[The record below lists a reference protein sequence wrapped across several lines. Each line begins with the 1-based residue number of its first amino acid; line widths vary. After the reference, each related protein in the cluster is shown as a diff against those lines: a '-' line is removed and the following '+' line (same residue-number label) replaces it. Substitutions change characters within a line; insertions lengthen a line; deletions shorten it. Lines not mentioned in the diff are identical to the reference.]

1 MRGATIALERKGSRI
16 WETISRIL
24 GSPPVALE
32 IGLCGAILL
41 VAAAFRLYHL
51 ELVPP
56 GLQHDEIFKAK
67 GALRILDGTLLVF
80 SEPNA
85 GELPLFMYLVA
96 LSFQLLGKNLLAIR
110 LAAVA
115 CGLVG
120 ILACWLLARKL
131 FGRWVGLLSAAF
143 LAVSF
148 WHVFDSRV
156 GLEPITVPLMA
167 TLSFYFLWLGLYQGG
182 TRFFALAGL
191 CLGLL
196 AYTYQSGILVPAT
209 AFLFV
214 LYLLAVD
221 KGRVRKHLKGLALL
235 FIIALMVF
243 TPLGHYVLTH
253 SQTSLARVGQL
264 SHHFSL
270 LLSGDPR
277 PVLEDGLKVAGMF
290 SWQGDPQWRY
300 NVAGRPVFDW
310 ITAVAFYAG
319 LLICVLRIKKPQYG
333 LLLLWLP
340 VNLLASAVTPPGPSS
355 LRALGAI
362 VPIYLMPALAI
373 VALGQWAAKRWRAM
387 GAYGVGV
394 ATVALLAFTAA
405 STYRD
410 YFVIWAQNDEV
421 RRVYRA
427 DLAEV
432 ARYLSTQGESGVV
445 CISVQ
450 FAADLDQEAFY
461 FALGRG
467 RSVKWFNGRSAL
479 IFPSEAPPGDVTYV
493 FPATSLLDEEMLER
507 FFGHLPPAKEAL
519 DPQGRLTFLVYRLGA
534 SETTAIRSV
543 QPQHPLAANLGNQVE
558 LLGYDLPS
566 SVQAG
571 QTARLVLYYRIPG
584 ELGGRRN
591 YSFSAH
597 LVDGRGYLWGQDDAF
612 GYPTSNWQGGDMA
625 VQWLDV
631 PVPLDAPPRSYHFK
645 VGLYDQDRGQHF
657 PVLDE
662 DGSPVATTVT
672 LEPFIV
678 KKAAVPLPED
688 NLSLAAGLGVPN
700 PLQAR
705 VGDSFI
711 FLGYDVSPRVLNPGQ
726 SAHVSLY
733 WRATAKP
740 DRDYLVSTDLVDER
754 GKVWPQ
760 SSRQALD
767 GDYPTSL
774 WEAGQVVR
782 DRFDLVVDP
791 ETPRAV
797 YELRVGLYDEQAQ
810 SYLPV
815 VVSSEE
821 GVPSENIS
829 LGQVLV
835 RDRQRQFEVPPIE
848 HPLTAHFGE
857 VVSLLGYDL
866 ETDEVAPGDAL
877 HLTLYW
883 QAHQE
888 MDVSYTVFV
897 HLLDAQ
903 NRIWGQRDSV
913 PDGGQYP
920 TTAWLEGEVVEDE
933 YEVPVDP
940 AAPSGEYLIEVGLYD
955 AAQPGYPRLP
965 VLDNQGQVIGDRVL
979 LREVEIKP

>member
-1 MRGATIALERKGSRI
+1 LKRRVSRI
-16 WETISRIL
+16 WETISRVL
-24 GSPPVALE
+24 SSPPVALE
-32 IGLCGAILL
+32 IGSCGAILL

-51 ELVPP
+51 DLVPP

-67 GALRILDGTLLVF
+67 GALRILDGTFLIY

-85 GELPLFMYLVA
+85 GEPPLFMYLVA

-110 LAAVA
+110 LAAVT
-115 CGLVG
+115 CGLIG
-120 ILACWLLARKL
+120 ILACWLLAREL

-143 LAVSF
+143 LSISF

-156 GLEPITVPLMA
+156 GLEPIMVPLMA
-167 TLSFYFLWLGLYQGG
+167 TLSFYFLWLGLHRGG
-182 TRFFALAGL
+182 YRFFALAGL
-191 CLGLL
+191 CLGLSV
-196 AYTYQSGILVPAT
+196 YTYQSGILVPIT

-214 LYLLAVD
+214 LYLLVVD
-221 KGRVRKHLKGLALL
+221 RGLVQKHLKGLTILFAIALL
-235 FIIALMVF
+235 VF
-243 TPLGHYVLTH
+243 APLGHYMLTRP
-253 SQTSLARVGQL
+253 QVPMARVDQL
-264 SHHFSL
+264 SHHLGL

-290 SWQGDPQWRY
+290 SWQGDPEWRY

-333 LLLLWLP
+333 LLFLWLP
-340 VNLLASAVTPPGPSS
+340 VNLLASAVTPPSPSS

-373 VALGQWAAKRWRAM
+373 VALGQWAAKRRGM
-387 GAYGVGV
+387 VGAYGVGLAAIV
-394 ATVALLAFTAA
+394 LLAFTAA

-410 YFVIWAQNDEV
+410 YFVLWAQNDEV

-432 ARYLSTQGESGVV
+432 ARYLATQGENGVV
-445 CISVQ
+445 CISAQ

-467 RSVKWFNGRSAL
+467 WSVKWFNGRSAL
-479 IFPSEAPPGDVTYV
+479 IVPSETLPGNVTYV
-493 FPATSLLDEEMLER
+493 FPATSLPDEEILER
-507 FFGHLPPAKEAL
+507 FFGHLTPVKEAL
-519 DPQGRLTFLVYRLGA
+519 DSQGRLAFLVYRLGA
-534 SETTAIRSV
+534 SEMGALRSV
-543 QPQHPLAANLGNQVE
+543 QPQYPLVANLGGQLE

-571 QTARLVLYYRIPG
+571 QTVRLVLYYRIPS

-591 YSFSAH
+591 YSFFAH
-597 LVDGRGYLWGQDDAF
+597 LVDKQGYLWGQDDAF
-612 GYPTSNWQGGDMA
+612 GYPTSNWYGGDMA

-631 PVPLDAPPRSYHFK
+631 SVPPDSPPRSYHFK
-645 VGLYDQDRGQHF
+645 VGLYDQDRRQPF

-662 DGSPVATTVT
+662 DGSPVATAVT
-672 LEPFIV
+672 LEPLTV
-678 KKAAVPLPED
+678 RKAAVSPPAA
-688 NLSLAAGLGVPN
+688 SLWIPN

-705 VGDSFI
+705 VGDPFT
-711 FLGYDVSPRVLNPGQ
+711 FLGYDVSQRALNPGQ

-733 WRATAKP
+733 WQVTTRSDK
-740 DRDYLVSTDLVDER
+740 DYLVSTYLMDEGGR
-754 GKVWPQ
+754 VWPQ

-782 DRFDLVVDP
+782 DRFDLVIDP

-797 YELRVGLYDEQAQ
+797 YELRVGLYDEKAQ

-815 VVSSEE
+815 VAPEG
-821 GVPSENIS
+821 GVPAESIS
-829 LGQVLV
+829 LGQILV
-835 RDRQRQFEVPPIE
+835 RGRRRQFEVPPIE
-848 HPLTAHFGE
+848 NPLAAHFGE
-857 VVSLLGYDL
+857 GVSLLGYNL
-866 ETDEVAPGDAL
+866 KEDEIAPGDVL

-883 QAHQE
+883 QAQQQ

-903 NRIWGQRDSV
+903 NRIWGQRDSM
-913 PDGGQYP
+913 PDRGQYP
-920 TTAWLEGEVVEDE
+920 TTGWLEGEVVEDE
-933 YEVPVDP
+933 YEIPVDP
-940 AAPSGEYLIEVGLYD
+940 AAPAGGYLLKVGLYD

-965 VLDNQGQVIGDRVL
+965 VLDEQGQITGDRVL
-979 LREVEIKP
+979 LGEVKIKP

>member
-1 MRGATIALERKGSRI
+1 MKRRGSCI
-16 WETISRIL
+16 WETISRVL
-24 GSPPVALE
+24 GSPSVALE

-41 VAAAFRLYHL
+41 IAVAFRLYHL
-51 ELVPP
+51 DLVPP

-110 LAAVA
+110 LAAVT

-120 ILACWLLARKL
+120 ILACWLLAREL

-156 GLEPITVPLMA
+156 GLEPIMVPLMA
-167 TLSFYFLWLGLYQGG
+167 TLSFYFLWLGLHGTVAPNRGG
-182 TRFFALAGL
+182 YRFFALAGL
-191 CLGLL
+191 CLGLST
-196 AYTYQSGILVPAT
+196 YTYQSGVLVPVAV
-209 AFLFV
+209 FVFV
-214 LYLLAVD
+214 LYLLVVD
-221 KGRVRKHLKGLALL
+221 KGLVRKHLEGLVLLFAIALL
-235 FIIALMVF
+235 VF
-243 TPLGHYVLTH
+243 APLGHYVLTH
-253 SQTSLARVGQL
+253 SQTSMARVGQL
-264 SHHFSL
+264 SHHLSL

-277 PVLEDGLKVAGMF
+277 PVLEDGLKVLGMF
-290 SWQGDPQWRY
+290 SWQGDPEWRY

-310 ITAVAFYAG
+310 ITSVAFYAG
-319 LLICVLRIKKPQYG
+319 LLICVLRIKTPQYG

-340 VNLLASAVTPPGPSS
+340 INLLASAVTSPSPSS

-362 VPIYLMPALAI
+362 VPIYLMPTLAI
-373 VALGQWAAKRWRAM
+373 VALGRWAAKRRWM
-387 GAYGVGV
+387 VGACGVGV
-394 ATVALLAFTAA
+394 ATIVLLAFTAA

-410 YFVIWAQNDEV
+410 YFVIWAHNDEV

-432 ARYLSTQGESGVV
+432 ARYLSAQGESGVV
-445 CISVQ
+445 CISAQ

-467 RSVKWFNGRSAL
+467 WSVKWFNGRSAL
-479 IFPSEAPPGDVTYV
+479 IFPSEALQQRTFPSSDVTYV

-519 DPQGRLTFLVYRLGA
+519 DPQGRLVFLVYRLGA
-534 SETTAIRSV
+534 SEMSVLRSV
-543 QPQHPLAANLGNQVE
+543 QPQYPLAANLGGQLE

-571 QTARLVLYYRIPG
+571 QTVRLVLYYHIPS
-584 ELGGRRN
+584 ELGGRRK
-591 YSFSAH
+591 YSFFAH

-612 GYPTSNWQGGDMA
+612 GYPTSNWYGGDMA

-631 PVPLDAPPRSYHFK
+631 FISPDAPPRSYHLQ
-645 VGLYDQDRGQHF
+645 VGLYDQDRGQPF

-662 DGSPVATTVT
+662 DGSPVATAVT
-672 LEPFIV
+672 LEPFTV
-678 KKAAVPLPED
+678 RKAAVPPAVA
-688 NLSLAAGLGVPN
+688 SLGIPN
-700 PLQAR
+700 SVQAR
-705 VGDSFI
+705 VGAPFT
-711 FLGYDVSPRVLNPGQ
+711 FLGYDVSQRVLNPGQ

-733 WRATAKP
+733 WQTTARP
-740 DRDYLVSTDLVDER
+740 DRDYLVSTYLVDEG
-754 GKVWPQ
+754 GKAWPQ

-791 ETPRAV
+791 EIPRAV
-797 YELRVGLYDEQAQ
+797 YELRVGLYDEEAQ

-815 VVSSEE
+815 VVSSE
-821 GVPSENIS
+821 GDVPSESIS

-835 RDRQRQFEVPPIE
+835 RSHERQFEVPPIE
-848 HPLTAHFGE
+848 NPLTAHFGE

-866 ETDEVAPGDAL
+866 KTDEIAPGDVL

-883 QAHQE
+883 QAQQQ

-903 NRIWGQRDSV
+903 NRIWGQRDSA
-913 PDGGQYP
+913 PDRGQYP
-920 TTAWLEGEVVEDE
+920 TTGWLEGEVVADE
-933 YEVPVDP
+933 YEIPVDP
-940 AAPSGEYLIEVGLYD
+940 AAPSGECLIEVGLYD
-955 AAQPGYPRLP
+955 AAQAGYPRLP
-965 VLDNQGQVIGDRVL
+965 VLDEQGQVIGDRVL
-979 LREVEIKP
+979 LREVKTKP

>member
-1 MRGATIALERKGSRI
+1 
-16 WETISRIL
+16 
-24 GSPPVALE
+24 
-32 IGLCGAILL
+32 LCGAILL
-41 VAAAFRLYHL
+41 IAAAFRLYHL

-67 GALRILDGTLLVF
+67 GALRILDGTLLVY

-85 GELPLFMYLVA
+85 GEMPLFMYLVA

-115 CGLVG
+115 CGLTG
-120 ILACWLLARKL
+120 ILACWLLAREL

-156 GLEPITVPLMA
+156 GLEPIMVPLMA
-167 TLSFYFLWLGLYQGG
+167 TLSFYFLWLGLHRGG
-182 TRFFALAGL
+182 YRLFALAGL
-191 CLGLL
+191 CLGLSP
-196 AYTYQSGILVPAT
+196 YTYQSGILVPVT
-209 AFLFV
+209 AFIFV
-214 LYLLAVD
+214 LYLLVVD
-221 KGRVRKHLKGLALL
+221 KERVRKHFKGLVLL
-235 FIIALMVF
+235 FAIALVVF
-243 TPLGHYVLTH
+243 APLGHYVLTR
-253 SQTSLARVGQL
+253 SQVAMARVGQL
-264 SHHFSL
+264 SHHLTL
-270 LLSGDPR
+270 LFSGDPR
-277 PVLEDGLKVAGMF
+277 PVLEDALKVAGMF
-290 SWQGDPQWRY
+290 SWQGDPEWRY

-310 ITAVAFYAG
+310 VTAMAFYAG

-340 VNLLASAVTPPGPSS
+340 VNLLASAVTPPSPSS

-362 VPIYLMPALAI
+362 VPTYVMPALAI
-373 VALGQWAAKRWRAM
+373 VALGRWAAKLRGTV

-394 ATVALLAFTAA
+394 ATIVLLAFTAA

-432 ARYLSTQGESGVV
+432 ARYLSDQEDSGVV
-445 CISVQ
+445 CISAQ
-450 FAADLDQEAFY
+450 FAADLDQESFY
-461 FALGRG
+461 FALGQG
-467 RSVKWFNGRSAL
+467 RSVKWFNGRSVL
-479 IFPSEAPPGDVTYV
+479 IVPSEALPGDVTYV
-493 FPATSLLDEEMLER
+493 FPTTSMLDEEMLER
-507 FFGHLPPAKEAL
+507 FFGHLTPVEEAL
-519 DPQGRLTFLVYRLGA
+519 DPQGRLAFLVYRLEA
-534 SETTAIRSV
+534 SEMSALRSV
-543 QPQHPLAANLGNQVE
+543 QPQYPLTANLGGQLE

-571 QTARLVLYYRIPG
+571 QTVRLVLYYRIPS
-584 ELGGRRN
+584 ELGGRRS
-591 YSFSAH
+591 YSFFAH
-597 LVDGRGYLWGQDDAF
+597 LMDEQDYMWGQDDAF
-612 GYPTSNWQGGDMA
+612 GYPTSNWYGGDMA

-631 PVPLDAPPRSYHFK
+631 SVPPDAPPRNYHFK
-645 VGLYDQDRGQHF
+645 VGLYDRDRGQPF

-662 DGSPVATTVT
+662 DGSPVATAVT
-672 LEPFIV
+672 LEPLAV
-678 KKAAVPLPED
+678 SEAAVPPAAA
-688 NLSLAAGLGVPN
+688 SLGIPN

-711 FLGYDVSPRVLNPGQ
+711 FLGYDVSQRVLNPGQ

-733 WRATAKP
+733 WQATAKP
-740 DRDYLVSTDLVDER
+740 DRDYLVSTYLVDEG

-797 YELRVGLYDEQAQ
+797 YELRAGLYNEEAK

-815 VVSSEE
+815 VVSSE
-821 GVPSENIS
+821 VSSEESVLSESIS
-829 LGQVLV
+829 LGQILV
-835 RDRQRQFEVPPIE
+835 RDRQRQFVVPSIE
-848 HPLTAHFGE
+848 YPQMAHFGE
-857 VVSLLGYDL
+857 GVLLLGYDL
-866 ETDEVAPGDAL
+866 VPDEIAPGEVL

-883 QAHQE
+883 QAQQE

-920 TTAWLEGEVVEDE
+920 TTGWLEGEVVVDE
-933 YEVPVDP
+933 YEIPVDP

-965 VLDNQGQVIGDRVL
+965 VLDEQGQVIGDRVL
-979 LREVEIKP
+979 LREVQIKP

>member
-1 MRGATIALERKGSRI
+1 LKRSVSRI
-16 WETISRIL
+16 WEAISQVL
-24 GSPPVALE
+24 SSPPVSLE
-32 IGLCGAILL
+32 IGLCGAILV
-41 VAAAFRLYHL
+41 VAAVFRLYHL
-51 ELVPP
+51 DLVPP

-67 GALRILDGTLLVF
+67 GALRILDGTLLVY

-85 GELPLFMYLVA
+85 GEPPLFMYLVA

-115 CGLVG
+115 CGLAG
-120 ILACWLLARKL
+120 ILACWLLAREL
-131 FGRWVGLLSAAF
+131 FGRGVGLLSAAF

-156 GLEPITVPLMA
+156 GLEPIMVPLMA
-167 TLSFYFLWLGLYQGG
+167 TLSLHFLWLGLHRDGY
-182 TRFFALAGL
+182 RFFALAGL
-191 CLGLL
+191 CLGLSP
-196 AYTYQSGILVPAT
+196 YTYHSGILVPVT

-214 LYLLAVD
+214 LYLLVVD
-221 KGRVRKHLKGLALL
+221 RGLVRKHLKGLALL
-235 FIIALMVF
+235 FAIALLVF
-243 TPLGHYVLTH
+243 APLGHYVLTRP
-253 SQTSLARVGQL
+253 QVPMARVGQL
-264 SHHFSL
+264 SYHLSL

-290 SWQGDPQWRY
+290 SWQGDPEWRY

-310 ITAVAFYAG
+310 ITAVAFYVG
-319 LLICVLRIKKPQYG
+319 LLICVLRIKTPQYG

-340 VNLLASAVTPPGPSS
+340 VNLLASAVTPPSPSS

-362 VPIYLMPALAI
+362 VPIYIMPALAI
-373 VALGQWAAKRWRAM
+373 VALGQWAAKRRGTV

-394 ATVALLAFTAA
+394 ATIGLLAFTAA
-405 STYRD
+405 STYRN
-410 YFVIWAQNDEV
+410 YFVTWAQNDEV

-432 ARYLSTQGESGVV
+432 ARYLSTQEESEVV
-445 CISVQ
+445 CISAQ
-450 FAADLDQEAFY
+450 FAADLDQQSFY

-467 RSVKWFNGRSAL
+467 WSVRWFNGRSAL
-479 IFPSEAPPGDVTYV
+479 IVPSETLPGDVTYV

-507 FFGHLPPAKEAL
+507 FFGHLTPVKEAL
-519 DPQGRLTFLVYRLGA
+519 DSQGRLVFLAYRLRA
-534 SETTAIRSV
+534 SEMSALRSV
-543 QPQHPLAANLGNQVE
+543 QPQYPLAANLGGQLE
-558 LLGYDLPS
+558 LVGYDLPS

-571 QTARLVLYYRIPG
+571 QTVRLVLYYHIPS

-591 YSFSAH
+591 YSFFAH
-597 LVDGRGYLWGQDDAF
+597 LVDEWGYLWGQDDAF
-612 GYPTSNWQGGDMA
+612 GYPTSNWQGGDMV

-631 PVPLDAPPRSYHFK
+631 SVPLDAPPRSYHFR
-645 VGLYDQDRGQHF
+645 VGLYDQGRGQPF

-662 DGSPVATTVT
+662 DGSPVATAVT
-672 LEPFIV
+672 LEPLSV
-678 KKAAVPLPED
+678 RKAAISPVVA
-688 NLSLAAGLGVPN
+688 SLGIPN

-705 VGDSFI
+705 VGDPFA
-711 FLGYDVSPRVLNPGQ
+711 FLGYDVSQRVLNPGQ

-733 WRATAKP
+733 WQATARP
-740 DRDYLVSTDLVDER
+740 DRDYLVSTYLVDER

-797 YELRVGLYDEQAQ
+797 YDLRVGLYDEETK

-815 VVSSEE
+815 AVSPEE
-821 GVPSENIS
+821 GVPSESIS

-835 RDRQRQFEVPPIE
+835 RSRQRQFEVPSIE
-848 HPLTAHFGE
+848 HPLTARFGE
-857 VVSLLGYDL
+857 VVSLLGYNL
-866 ETDEVAPGDAL
+866 EEDEIAPGDVL

-883 QAHQE
+883 QARRE
-888 MDVSYTVFV
+888 MDFSYTVFV

-913 PDGGQYP
+913 PDRGQYP
-920 TTAWLEGEVVEDE
+920 TMGWLEGEVVEDE
-933 YEVPVDP
+933 YEIPVDP
-940 AAPSGEYLIEVGLYD
+940 ATRSGDYLIEVGLYD
-955 AAQPGYPRLP
+955 AAQPGYPRLS
-965 VLDNQGQVIGDRVL
+965 VLDEQGQVIGDRVL
-979 LREVEIKP
+979 LKEVKIKP

>member
-1 MRGATIALERKGSRI
+1 MLERVELIHNQISMRIERIAL
-16 WETISRIL
+16 IL
-24 GSPPVALE
+24 
-32 IGLCGAILL
+32 ILL

-51 ELVPP
+51 DLVPP

-115 CGLVG
+115 CGLAG
-120 ILACWLLARKL
+120 ILACWLLAREL

-156 GLEPITVPLMA
+156 GLEPIMVPLMA
-167 TLSFYFLWLGLYQGG
+167 TLSFYFLWLGLHRGG
-182 TRFFALAGL
+182 YRFFALAGL
-191 CLGLL
+191 CLGLST
-196 AYTYQSGILVPAT
+196 YTYQSGVLVPVT
-209 AFLFV
+209 ALLFV
-214 LYLLAVD
+214 LYLLVVD
-221 KGRVRKHLKGLALL
+221 KGLVRKHLEGLVLLFAIALL
-235 FIIALMVF
+235 VF
-243 TPLGHYVLTH
+243 APLGHYVLTH
-253 SQTSLARVGQL
+253 YQTSMARVGQL
-264 SHHFSL
+264 SHHFNL

-290 SWQGDPQWRY
+290 SWQGDPEWRY

-310 ITAVAFYAG
+310 ITSVAFYAG

-340 VNLLASAVTPPGPSS
+340 VNLLASAVTPPSPSS

-373 VALGQWAAKRWRAM
+373 VALGRWAAKRRGM
-387 GAYGVGV
+387 VGAYGVGV
-394 ATVALLAFTAA
+394 ATVVLLGFTAA

-432 ARYLSTQGESGVV
+432 ARYLSTQEESGTV
-445 CISVQ
+445 CISAH

-467 RSVKWFNGRSAL
+467 WSVKWFNGRSAL
-479 IFPSEAPPGDVTYV
+479 IFPSEALQQRTFPSGDVTYV

-507 FFGHLPPAKEAL
+507 FFGHLTPAKEAL
-519 DPQGRLTFLVYRLGA
+519 DPQGRLAFLAYRLGA
-534 SETTAIRSV
+534 SEMSALRSV
-543 QPQHPLAANLGNQVE
+543 QPQYPLAANLGGQLE

-571 QTARLVLYYRIPG
+571 QTVRLVLYYRIPS

-591 YSFSAH
+591 YSFFAH
-597 LVDGRGYLWGQDDAF
+597 LVDGRDYLWGQDDAF
-612 GYPTSNWQGGDMA
+612 GYPTSNWYGGDMA

-631 PVPLDAPPRSYHFK
+631 SVPPDAPPRSYHLK
-645 VGLYDQDRGQHF
+645 VGLYDQDRGQPF

-662 DGSPVATTVT
+662 DGSPVATAVT
-672 LEPFIV
+672 LEPLTV
-678 KKAAVPLPED
+678 RKAAVPPAAA
-688 NLSLAAGLGVPN
+688 SLGIPN

-705 VGDSFI
+705 VGDPFT
-711 FLGYDVSPRVLNPGQ
+711 FLGYDVSQRVLNPGQ

-733 WRATAKP
+733 WQTTARP
-740 DRDYLVSTDLVDER
+740 DRDYLVSTYLVDEG

-797 YELRVGLYDEQAQ
+797 YELRVGLYDEEAQ

-821 GVPSENIS
+821 GVPSESIS

-835 RDRQRQFEVPPIE
+835 RSRQRQFEVPPIE
-848 HPLTAHFGE
+848 NPLTAPFGE
-857 VVSLLGYDL
+857 VMSLLGYDL
-866 ETDEVAPGDAL
+866 GEDEIAPGDVL

-883 QAHQE
+883 QAQQE

-920 TTAWLEGEVVEDE
+920 TTGWLEGEVVEDE
-933 YEVPVDP
+933 YEIPVDP

-965 VLDNQGQVIGDRVL
+965 VLDEQGQIIGDRVL
-979 LREVEIKP
+979 LREVKIKP